1 MGKERVMIL
10 TEPAANAH
18 SFFHKQLILGLSN
31 VISQWVEDE
40 TEGEMLPI
48 EEAKKKHT
56 FQGLFTGVNSGQN
69 SAVVVTD
76 GAIWPLQ
83 LGRCHEAVALS
94 S

>member
-1 MGKERVMIL
+1 MKL
-10 TEPAANAH
+10 
-18 SFFHKQLILGLSN
+18 K
-31 VISQWVEDE
+31 
-40 TEGEMLPI
+40 GEMLPI

-69 SAVVVTD
+69 SAAVVTD

-83 LGRCHEAVALS
+83 LGRCHEAVAVS

>member
-1 MGKERVMIL
+1 MKL
-10 TEPAANAH
+10 
-18 SFFHKQLILGLSN
+18 K
-31 VISQWVEDE
+31 
-40 TEGEMLPI
+40 GEMLPT

-69 SAVVVTD
+69 SAAVVMD

-83 LGRCHEAVALS
+83 LGRCDEAVAVS